1 MFSAVASLTR
11 GPVELAVGIA
21 FDRRFRL
28 FAINRR
34 GLVFDTRFAPAVPGS
49 TEGVIV
55 YLLLEGE
62 LRWSDGQALVGPAL
76 FLMRERDFEGDA
88 GGRAGGRTFRSWGEP
103 YRTVELRLT
112 PADCAIALGESP
124 PVIELDGADDP
135 ILAAGRLY
143 LHASHAKKGRTL
155 VAELAADYLRR
166 LRERGILAVDLA
178 STITHDE
185 GIRGALWEALRPAVE
200 AFGASAKQDDIV
212 SRVGWGARRVQR
224 ELLRMVVA
232 HGVDWL
238 GGWRQVTLRY
248 RVRVAVMLLSNPTL
262 SVGEVAD
269 ALGYA
274 SVEALAHAF
283 EACGLPPATEVR
295 RAIRAA
301 GSTA

>member
-1 MFSAVASLTR
+1 MLSAVASLTR
-11 GPVELAVGIA
+11 GPVELTVGMA

-28 FAINRR
+28 FAIDRR

-49 TEGVIV
+49 TDGVIV

-62 LRWSDGQALVGPAL
+62 LRWADGLSVVGPAL
-76 FLMRERDFEGDA
+76 FLMRERDFEGDG
-88 GGRAGGRTFRSWGEP
+88 GGRGRTFRSWGEP
-103 YRTVELRLT
+103 YRTVELRLR
-112 PADCAIALGESP
+112 PADCAIAPGDAP
-124 PVIELDGADDP
+124 PVIELEGADDP

-155 VAELAADYLRR
+155 VADLAGDYLRR
-166 LRERGILAVDLA
+166 LRERGLLAVDLA

-185 GIRGALWEALRPAVE
+185 GVRGALWEALRPSVE
-200 AFGASAKQDDIV
+200 AFGASAKQEDIV

-224 ELLRMVVA
+224 ELIRMVIA

-238 GGWRQVTLRY
+238 GGWRQVTVRY
-248 RVRVAVMLLSNPTL
+248 RVRVAVMLLSNPAL
-262 SVGEVAD
+262 SVGEIAD
-269 ALGYA
+269 ALGYT

-283 EACGLPPATEVR
+283 EACGLPAATEVR

-301 GSTA
+301 ATTA

>member
-1 MFSAVASLTR
+1 MLSAVASLTR
-11 GPVELAVGIA
+11 GPVELTVGMA

-28 FAINRR
+28 FAIDRR

-49 TEGVIV
+49 TDGVIV

-62 LRWSDGQALVGPAL
+62 LRWSDGQTVVGPAL

-88 GGRAGGRTFRSWGEP
+88 GGRGRTFRSWGEP
-103 YRTVELRLT
+103 YRTVELRLR
-112 PADCAIALGESP
+112 PADCAIALGDAP
-124 PVIELDGADDP
+124 PIIELEGADDP

-155 VAELAADYLRR
+155 VADLAADYLRR
-166 LRERGILAVDLA
+166 LRDRGLLAVDLA

-185 GIRGALWEALRPAVE
+185 GMRGALWEALRPSVE
-200 AFGASAKQDDIV
+200 AFGASAKQEDIV

-224 ELLRMVVA
+224 ELIRMVIA

-238 GGWRQVTLRY
+238 GGWRQVTVRY
-248 RVRVAVMLLSNPTL
+248 RVRVAVMLLSNPAL
-262 SVGEVAD
+262 SVGEIAD
-269 ALGYA
+269 ALGYT

-283 EACGLPPATEVR
+283 EACGLPAATEVR

-301 GSTA
+301 ATTT